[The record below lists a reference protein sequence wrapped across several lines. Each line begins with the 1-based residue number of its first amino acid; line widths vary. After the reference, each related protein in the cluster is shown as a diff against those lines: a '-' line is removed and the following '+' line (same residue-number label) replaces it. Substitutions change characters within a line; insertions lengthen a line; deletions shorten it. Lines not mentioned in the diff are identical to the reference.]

1 MNFYIKYCTEN
12 LEVRLDAVGGG
23 ISFID
28 KEKDSIVAGI
38 PAPSMNDS
46 TGKAYSEDVHY
57 ELEKSVSETKGI
69 NAYILKIVVDNDY
82 LTSTDRKY
90 PVTIDPSVTWEGTG
104 ELGEAYILKA
114 NPDVNYYASGVKAF
128 SVGKG
133 SQGLFRTYMRA
144 LV

>member
-1 MNFYIKYCTEN
+1 M
-12 LEVRLDAVGGG
+12 L
-23 ISFID
+23 
-28 KEKDSIVAGI
+28 
-38 PAPSMNDS
+38 
-46 TGKAYSEDVHY
+46 HY

-144 LV
+144 LDLKSTVRGKYVESAKLILYENGANTKGVKINVEPGKE